1 MLKLDRKEKE
11 IAINQK
17 RMTPEFILFTE
28 FENIKGTQKTY
39 YGPSVADYLSNVES
53 LIERKV
59 NRDVKD
65 VQDNKDNKDDRKQAK
80 DTKKN

>member
-1 MLKLDRKEKE
+1 
-11 IAINQK
+11 
-17 RMTPEFILFTE
+17 MTPEYILYTE

-59 NRDVKD
+59 NK
-65 VQDNKDNKDDRKQAK
+65 
-80 DTKKN
+80 

>member
-1 MLKLDRKEKE
+1 M
-11 IAINQK
+11 INQK
-17 RMTPEFILFTE
+17 RMTPEFILYTE

-59 NRDVKD
+59 KGDE
-65 VQDNKDNKDDRKQAK
+65 RKKGPKPEKA
-80 DTKKN
+80 